1 MPTDDRQDCTR
12 LARLLARMD
21 ELPDAS
27 DPSDALTPDELD
39 WAATHLDRCPR
50 CQRADDAAAAPL
62 LAALREG
69 SDLDL
74 PADDVFAESR
84 AAVLGAI
91 HAASTAGETAESGRR
106 SPRAGVSRPPAAAP
120 ARRMARRWRAV
131 AGALAA
137 GLVLVVAG
145 ALLRAPDERL
155 AANSARPAAQDAETP
170 ADEDLG
176 AIVADDDAWVV
187 ASNDLLGLDPSPP
200 SGDRSLP
207 ALSDEELDE
216 VEGVFVSMPG
226 WS

>member
-1 MPTDDRQDCTR
+1 VPTDDRQDC
-12 LARLLARMD
+12 ARLERLLTRMD
-21 ELPDAS
+21 EIADAS
-27 DPSDALTPDELD
+27 DPSDALTPDELE
-39 WAATHLDRCPR
+39 WAATHLDRCAR
-50 CQRADDAAAAPL
+50 CARADDAAAAPL
-62 LAALREG
+62 LAALRAG

-84 AAVLGAI
+84 AAVLGTILAG
-91 HAASTAGETAESGRR
+91 STAGAVRESGRR
-106 SPRAGVSRPPAAAP
+106 SPRSGALRPPAAAP
-120 ARRMARRWRAV
+120 ARRTARSWRAV

-137 GLVLVVAG
+137 GLVLLVAG

-155 AANSARPAAQDAETP
+155 AAKFARPAAQDAAIPT
-170 ADEDLG
+170 DEDLG

-187 ASNDLLGLDPSPP
+187 ASNDLLGLDNPP
-200 SGDRSLP
+200 AGDRSLP